1 MVASNA
7 SVQLTPQA
15 LQTGFASRL
24 RLGHTS
30 LFISTQ
36 PEVRE
41 ANKRARAKTINYAEV
56 EEDFDDD
63 EEDPTY
69 DSNASAESLSNDEDE
84 TPSNASLGSGV
95 ASGGPPKPKTETKK
109 LAERSYT
116 VKYTPQ
122 QLADI
127 ADKEDVLIPMRVAL
141 EFDGFRI
148 NEYFL
153 WNANETVLTP
163 EAFGSITCHDLDL
176 PSNFGHIFASGIRS
190 QLSEYRQLAAVK
202 LPEDCGIHVAMFLSV
217 HVNQQ
222 LMEDKFEWDLGCNFP
237 PEKFAKTVVADL
249 GLSGEFYPAIAHALY
264 EVILRMKRDAI
275 DGHYAPHSVANM
287 AAFEA
292 PAGVR
297 SDAEHLGAEWTP
309 ALEMLGVDELEK
321 REIERER
328 NIRRLKRETMRMGG
342 PEIDLSR
349 KRRRRAEASPSGS
362 PFW

>member
-1 MVASNA
+1 MVVASITGT
-7 SVQLTPQA
+7 QLPPQA

-41 ANKRARAKTINYAEV
+41 ANKRARAATVNYAEV

-69 DSNASAESLSNDEDE
+69 DSNASVESISNDEDD
-84 TPSNASLGSGV
+84 TPDNASLINSV
-95 ASGGPPKPKTETKK
+95 TGGPSRPKMETKK
-109 LAERSYT
+109 LAERAYT
-116 VKYTPQ
+116 VKYTSQ
-122 QLADI
+122 QLAEL
-127 ADKEDVLIPMRVAL
+127 ADKVDVIVPMRVSV
-141 EFDGFRI
+141 EYDGFRI

-153 WNANETVLTP
+153 WNVNETVLTP

-176 PSNFGHIFASGIRS
+176 PSNFGHIFASAIRT

-202 LPEDCGIHVAMFLSV
+202 LPEDCGLHVAMFLSV

-237 PEKFAKTVVADL
+237 PEQFAKTVVADL

-264 EVILRMKRDAI
+264 EVLLRMKRDAI
-275 DGHYAPHSVANM
+275 EGHHAPHNVANM
-287 AAFEA
+287 AAFNA
-292 PAGVR
+292 PSGVR
-297 SDAEHLGAEWTP
+297 SDAEFLGGDWVP

-328 NIRRLKRETMRMGG
+328 NIRRLKRETMRMGV
-342 PEIDLSR
+342 PEVDLSR
-349 KRRRRAEASPSGS
+349 KRRRRTEASPSAS